1 MHIFRFCVFM
11 ALLLI
16 VACKDEPAK
25 EQPDPETDASDSL
38 VVESI
43 DTVLSADAIQTFST
57 AGISDYVKKK
67 SPSFD
72 WAKFRMVSSYEEDSL
87 LQSPFKAEKDFF
99 KNYGPFLKYSPDSS
113 RFIDMDSYNIDI
125 TRDAQGR
132 LTGAEIGPDTE
143 ISLVSRADNT
153 RTRLLF
159 MGPGGSVEDGLWLDS
174 STVVLMGTQEN
185 QQGERVPTIWRY
197 HIPTK
202 TFYVYELPDPSLA
215 GSLADYWKAERLKG
229 VTIK

>member
-1 MHIFRFCVFM
+1 MRIFRFSVFI
-11 ALLLI
+11 ALLFI
-16 VACKDEPAK
+16 IACKDEPK
-25 EQPDPETDASDSL
+25 QEPEAPEDSTDSL
-38 VVESI
+38 VVESV

-57 AGISDYVKKK
+57 SGIADYARKK

-72 WAKFRMVSSYEEDSL
+72 WARFRMVSTYEEDSL
-87 LQSPFKAEKDFF
+87 LASAFTPEKDFY

-113 RFIDMDSYNIDI
+113 HFIDLDSYNIDI

-143 ISLVSRADNT
+143 IGLVDLTGKT
-153 RTRLLF
+153 RSRLLF
-159 MGPGGSVEDGLWLDS
+159 MGPGGNVEDGLWLDN

-202 TFYVYELPDPSLA
+202 TFFVYELPDPSMA
-215 GSLADYWKAERLKG
+215 GSLADYWKTERLKG
-229 VTIK
+229 VAIK